1 MTKVAA
7 VAAKVKQVGK
17 RLDPSHYFVP
27 FLLETPGHLHAING
41 VATTVTVL
49 EIGRICRRLYNCHVV
64 NDILHVCMHTLN
76 VPNPYF
82 LSLLMCHKYR
92 TFPQLFSQRT

>member
-41 VATTVTVL
+41 VATTVTVGNRQNL
-49 EIGRICRRLYNCHVV
+49 QT
-64 NDILHVCMHTLN
+64 TL
-76 VPNPYF
+76 
-82 LSLLMCHKYR
+82 
-92 TFPQLFSQRT
+92 QLTCCK